1 MHNIHA
7 YLLIYKRDSFQKRRG
22 AIKHLL
28 LIDDEPNYC
37 FVMKARLEDT
47 GDYKVTVSN
56 DGDDGIAKA
65 KELRPDLILLDLM
78 MPKKSGFDVA
88 MELKKKSETSSIPII
103 FLSGILKEDVIDN
116 NKNIIGEGTYV
127 SKIEDIDVLFD
138 IIDDSISKG
147 SDSKKDIKKEKV
159 RIVTYLPREHVDFLD
174 KIGKDVLFAKGFK
187 LSRSETLKQLVE
199 FLQKMKIDIT
209 NLDLSNHDLSSA
221 LIKYCEECHSSK
233 EK

>member
-1 MHNIHA
+1 MPDRGSV
-7 YLLIYKRDSFQKRRG
+7 LKEG
-22 AIKHLL
+22 AIKHIL

-37 FVMKARLEDT
+37 FVMKTRLEDT
-47 GDYKVTVSN
+47 GKYRVTLSN

-65 KELRPDLILLDLM
+65 RELSPDLILLDLM

-88 MELKKKSETSSIPII
+88 MDLKKKNETNSIPIV
-103 FLSGILKEDVIDN
+103 FLSGILKEDVIGK

-127 SKIEDIDVLFD
+127 SKTEDIDDLLD
-138 IIDDSISKG
+138 IIENTILRGADL
-147 SDSKKDIKKEKV
+147 KKETRKEKV
-159 RIVTYLPREHVDFLD
+159 RIVTYLPREHVDYLD

-199 FLQKMKIDIT
+199 FLQKMKVDIAK
-209 NLDLSNHDLSSA
+209 LDLINHDLSTA
-221 LIKYCEECHSSK
+221 LIKYCEDCEPNK